1 MEKRGG
7 TPSPSPR
14 STEKSGKDLTRSGD
28 ANGGASTGGNAT
40 PKGDKEKGVNVQ
52 VILRCRPLS
61 DDETKGNTPVVI
73 SCNERRREVAATQ
86 VIANKQIDRTF
97 AFDKV
102 FGPSSKQ
109 KDLFEQSISPIV
121 HEVLEG
127 YNCTIFAY
135 GQTGTGKT
143 YTMEGGGTR
152 KAKSGELPT
161 DAGVIPRSVRQ
172 IFDIL
177 EAQCAEY
184 SMKVTFLELYN
195 EEITDLLAPDEPRF
209 PVLPVPE
216 DKNKKPIALME
227 DGKGGVFVR
236 GLEEEVVYSAGEIYK
251 ILDKG
256 SAKRRTA
263 ETLLNKQS
271 SRSHSIF
278 SITIH
283 IKELTHESE
292 EMIKIGKLNLVDL
305 AGSENISRSGARD
318 GRAREAGEI
327 NKSLLTL
334 GRVINALVEHSGH
347 VPYRDSK
354 LTRLLRD
361 SLGGKTKTCIIA
373 TISPSVYC
381 LEETLSTL
389 DYAHRAKNI
398 RNKPE
403 VNQKMMKSAVIK
415 DLYSE
420 IDRLK
425 QEVFAAR
432 EKNGI
437 YIPRE
442 RYLQEEAEK
451 KAMTEKIEKL
461 GADLEARDKQLVE
474 LKELYD
480 AQMLLSAELGGK
492 LEKTQK
498 DLEDTRNALHDL
510 EEKYSEAKS
519 TIKEKEFVIFN
530 LQNSEKSLVDCAYNL
545 RAELENAAADVSGL
559 FSKIERKDK
568 IEDGNRSL
576 VQRFRSQLTQELD
589 ALHKTVSTSV
599 MQQEDHL
606 KEMEDDMQSFVS
618 SKDEAAQGLKESI
631 QNLKALHGSGIT
643 ALDNLAGEIDLNSQT
658 TFEKL
663 NSQVQSHTSDLEKC
677 FGVIAL
683 GADNLLNEL
692 QCSLSKQEERLAH
705 FANKQREGHLRAVE
719 ASRSISNITVGFFH
733 SLDVHASEL
742 TSILEETQGV
752 QDQQL
757 IDLEKK
763 FEECAANEEKQLIE
777 KVAEMLAISNARKKK
792 LVQTAVGGLRESAVN
807 RTGQLQKEIST
818 AQDFT
823 SSVRE
828 KWGFY
833 MEETENNYI
842 EDTTA
847 VDSGRSCLAE
857 VLVECKTKTG
867 MGAQQW
873 KSAEDSLFSLGK
885 GNVESVDSIVRTG
898 REANQLLRSKLSSA
912 VSTTLEDIDVANKAI
927 LSSIDSS
934 LKVDHEACANIV
946 SVLTPCHGEMT
957 ELKGAHYHKVV
968 EITGNAGKCLEEE
981 YLVDEPSCSTPRRR
995 EIDLPSAES
1004 IEELRTPGYDELLR
1018 SFHELRAGRKQAN
1031 GDTKHLPEAQ
1041 EESPSSVRDGRVPL
1055 IARN

>member
-1 MEKRGG
+1 MEKRNCP
-7 TPSPSPR
+7 PSPSPR
-14 STEKSGKDLTRSGD
+14 STEKSGRELRSGE
-28 ANGGASTGGNAT
+28 ANGGANTNT
-40 PKGDKEKGVNVQ
+40 NTIPKGDREKGVNVQ

-61 DDETKGNTPVVI
+61 DEETKSNTPVVI

-86 VIANKQIDRTF
+86 IIANKQIDRTF

-121 HEVLEG
+121 NEVLEG

-152 KAKSGELPT
+152 KVKHGELPT
-161 DAGVIPRSVRQ
+161 DAGVIPRAVRQ

-195 EEITDLLAPDEPRF
+195 EEITDLLAPEEPKF
-209 PVLPVPE
+209 PVPE
-216 DKNKKPIALME
+216 DKTKKPIALME
-227 DGKGGVFVR
+227 DGKGFVFVR

-283 IKELTHESE
+283 IKELTHEGE

-398 RNKPE
+398 KNKPE
-403 VNQKMMKSAVIK
+403 INQRMMKSAMIK
-415 DLYSE
+415 DLYYE

-451 KAMTEKIEKL
+451 KAMTEKIERL

-480 AQMLLSAELGGK
+480 AEQLLSAELGEK
-492 LEKTQK
+492 LGKTQK
-498 DLEDTRNALHDL
+498 DLEDTKSALHDL
-510 EEKYSEAKS
+510 EEKYNQAKS
-519 TIKEKEFVIFN
+519 TIKEKEYVIFN
-530 LQNSEKSLVDCAYNL
+530 LLKS
-545 RAELENAAADVSGL
+545 
-559 FSKIERKDK
+559 ERKDK

-576 VQRFRSQLTQELD
+576 VQRFRSQLTHQLD
-589 ALHKTVSTSV
+589 ALHKTVSNSV
-599 MQQEDHL
+599 IQQEDHL
-606 KEMEDDMQSFVS
+606 KEMESDMQSFVS
-618 SKDEAAQGLKESI
+618 SKDE
-631 QNLKALHGSGIT
+631 
-643 ALDNLAGEIDLNSQT
+643 
-658 TFEKL
+658 
-663 NSQVQSHTSDLEKC
+663 C
-677 FGVIAL
+677 FGGIASE
-683 GADNLLNEL
+683 ADNLLSEL
-692 QCSLSKQEERLAH
+692 QCSLLKQEERLAH

-719 ASRSISNITVGFFH
+719 ASRSISKITAGFFH
-733 SLDVHASEL
+733 SLDVHASKL
-742 TSILEETQGV
+742 TSILEDTQCV

-757 IDLEKK
+757 LDLEKK
-763 FEECAANEEKQLIE
+763 FEECAANEEKQLLE
-777 KVAEMLAISNARKKK
+777 KVAEMLASSNARKKK
-792 LVQTAVGGLRESAVN
+792 LVETAVGSLRESAVN
-807 RTGQLQKEIST
+807 RTSHLQKEISM

-823 SSVRE
+823 SSVQE

-833 MEETENNYI
+833 MEETEKNYI

-857 VLVECKTKTG
+857 VLVECKAKTT

-873 KSAEDSLFSLGK
+873 KNAEDSLFSLGK
-885 GNVESVDSIVRTG
+885 GNVEFVDSIVRTG
-898 REANQLLRSKLSSA
+898 TEANQLLRSKLSSA
-912 VSTTLEDIDVANKAI
+912 VSSTLEDIDVANKAL
-927 LSSIDSS
+927 LSSIDGS
-934 LKVDHEACANIV
+934 LKLDHDACANIGAI
-946 SVLTPCHGEMT
+946 LTPWHGEMR
-957 ELKGAHYHKVV
+957 ELKGEHHEKVV
-968 EITGNAGKCLEEE
+968 EISENAGKCLEEE

-995 EIDLPSAES
+995 QIDLPSVES
-1004 IEELRTPGYDELLR
+1004 IEELRTPDYDDLLK
-1018 SFHELRAGRKQAN
+1018 SFWESRGTWNQAN
-1031 GDTKHLPEAQ
+1031 GDTRHLS
-1041 EESPSSVRDGRVPL
+1041 ESALEPPVGRT
-1055 IARN
+1055 

>member
-1 MEKRGG
+1 
-7 TPSPSPR
+7 
-14 STEKSGKDLTRSGD
+14 
-28 ANGGASTGGNAT
+28 
-40 PKGDKEKGVNVQ
+40 
-52 VILRCRPLS
+52 
-61 DDETKGNTPVVI
+61 
-73 SCNERRREVAATQ
+73 
-86 VIANKQIDRTF
+86 
-97 AFDKV
+97 
-102 FGPSSKQ
+102 
-109 KDLFEQSISPIV
+109 
-121 HEVLEG
+121 
-127 YNCTIFAY
+127 
-135 GQTGTGKT
+135 
-143 YTMEGGGTR
+143 MEGGGTR
-152 KAKSGELPT
+152 KVKNGELPT
-161 DAGVIPRSVRQ
+161 DAGVIPRAVRQ

-195 EEITDLLAPDEPRF
+195 EEITDLLAPEEPKF
-209 PVLPVPE
+209 PVPE
-216 DKNKKPIALME
+216 DKTKKPIALME
-227 DGKGGVFVR
+227 DGKGFVFVR
-236 GLEEEVVYSAGEIYK
+236 GLEEEIVYSAGEIYK
-251 ILDKG
+251 ILDMG

-283 IKELTHESE
+283 IKELTHEGE

-398 RNKPE
+398 KNKPE
-403 VNQKMMKSAVIK
+403 VNQRMMKSAMIK
-415 DLYSE
+415 DLYYE

-451 KAMTEKIEKL
+451 KAMTEKIERL

-474 LKELYD
+474 LKDLYD
-480 AQMLLSAELGGK
+480 AEQLLSAELGEK
-492 LEKTQK
+492 LGKTQK
-498 DLEDTRNALHDL
+498 DLEDTKSALHDL
-510 EEKYSEAKS
+510 EEKYNEAKC
-519 TIKEKEFVIFN
+519 TIKEKEYAIFN
-530 LQNSEKSLVDCAYNL
+530 LLKSEKSLVDCAYNL

-568 IEDGNRSL
+568 IEDGNISL
-576 VQRFRSQLTQELD
+576 VQRFRSQLTRQLD
-589 ALHKTVSTSV
+589 ALHKTVSNSV

-606 KEMEDDMQSFVS
+606 KEMEHDMQSFVS
-618 SKDEAAQGLKESI
+618 SKNEAAQGLRESV
-631 QNLKALHGSGIT
+631 QKLKVLHGSGIT
-643 ALDNLAGEIDLNSQT
+643 ALDGLAGEIDMNSRI
-658 TFEKL
+658 TFERL
-663 NSQVQSHTSDLEKC
+663 NSQVQSHTSALEKC
-677 FGVIAL
+677 FGGIASE
-683 GADNLLNEL
+683 ADNLLNEL
-692 QCSLSKQEERLAH
+692 QCSLAKQEERLAH

-719 ASRSISNITVGFFH
+719 ASRSISKITAGFFH
-733 SLDVHASEL
+733 SLDVHASKL
-742 TSILEETQGV
+742 TNILEDTQSV

-757 IDLEKK
+757 VDLEKK
-763 FEECAANEEKQLIE
+763 FEECAANEEKQLLE
-777 KVAEMLAISNARKKK
+777 KVAEMLASFNARKKK
-792 LVQTAVGGLRESAVN
+792 LVQTAVSSLRESTVN
-807 RTGQLQKEIST
+807 RTSHLQKEIST

-828 KWGFY
+828 KWDFY
-833 MEETENNYI
+833 MEETEKNYI
-842 EDTTA
+842 EDTSA
-847 VDSGRSCLAE
+847 IDSGRSCLAE
-857 VLVECKTKTG
+857 VLVECKVKTT

-873 KSAEDSLFSLGK
+873 KNAEDSLFSLGK
-885 GNVESVDSIVRTG
+885 GNVESIDSIVRTG
-898 REANQLLRSKLSSA
+898 TEANQLLRSKLSSA
-912 VSTTLEDIDVANKAI
+912 VSSTLEDIDFANKAL

-934 LKVDHEACANIV
+934 LKLDHDACSNIGAIF
-946 SVLTPCHGEMT
+946 TPCHGEMR
-957 ELKGAHYHKVV
+957 ELKGEHHHKVV
-968 EITGNAGKCLEEE
+968 EISENAGKCLEEE

-995 EIDLPSAES
+995 QIDLPSLES
-1004 IEELRTPGYDELLR
+1004 IEELRTPDCDELLK
-1018 SFHELRAGRKQAN
+1018 SFRESSTWKQTN
-1031 GDTKHLPEAQ
+1031 GDSRHLPDATLE
-1041 EESPSSVRDGRVPL
+1041 PL
-1055 IARN
+1055 IGRN

>member
-1 MEKRGG
+1 M
-7 TPSPSPR
+7 
-14 STEKSGKDLTRSGD
+14 
-28 ANGGASTGGNAT
+28 
-40 PKGDKEKGVNVQ
+40 
-52 VILRCRPLS
+52 
-61 DDETKGNTPVVI
+61 
-73 SCNERRREVAATQ
+73 
-86 VIANKQIDRTF
+86 
-97 AFDKV
+97 
-102 FGPSSKQ
+102 
-109 KDLFEQSISPIV
+109 
-121 HEVLEG
+121 
-127 YNCTIFAY
+127 
-135 GQTGTGKT
+135 
-143 YTMEGGGTR
+143 
-152 KAKSGELPT
+152 
-161 DAGVIPRSVRQ
+161 
-172 IFDIL
+172 
-177 EAQCAEY
+177 
-184 SMKVTFLELYN
+184 
-195 EEITDLLAPDEPRF
+195 
-209 PVLPVPE
+209 
-216 DKNKKPIALME
+216 
-227 DGKGGVFVR
+227 
-236 GLEEEVVYSAGEIYK
+236 
-251 ILDKG
+251 
-256 SAKRRTA
+256 
-263 ETLLNKQS
+263 
-271 SRSHSIF
+271 
-278 SITIH
+278 
-283 IKELTHESE
+283 
-292 EMIKIGKLNLVDL
+292 
-305 AGSENISRSGARD
+305 
-318 GRAREAGEI
+318 
-327 NKSLLTL
+327 LTL

-403 VNQKMMKSAVIK
+403 VNQKMMKTAVIK

-480 AQMLLSAELGGK
+480 AQKHLSTELGEK

-510 EEKYSEAKS
+510 EEKYNEAKS
-519 TIKEKEFVIFN
+519 TIKEKEYVIFN
-530 LQNSEKSLVDCAYNL
+530 LLNSEKSLVDCAYNL

-576 VQRFRSQLTQELD
+576 VQKFRSQLTQELE
-589 ALHKTVSTSV
+589 ALHKSVSSSV
-599 MQQEDHL
+599 VQQEDHL
-606 KEMEDDMQSFVS
+606 KEMEDDMQAFVS

-643 ALDNLAGEIDLNSQT
+643 SLDNLAGEIDMNSQT

-663 NSQVQSHTSDLEKC
+663 NSQVQSHTKAIENC

-692 QCSLSKQEERLAH
+692 QCSLSKQEERLAQ
-705 FANKQREGHLRAVE
+705 FAKKQREGHLRAVE
-719 ASRSISNITVGFFH
+719 ASRSISKITTGFFH
-733 SLDVHASEL
+733 SLDVHASQL
-742 TSILEETQGV
+742 TSILEETQTV

-757 IDLEKK
+757 LDLEKK
-763 FEECAANEEKQLIE
+763 FEECAANEEKQLLE
-777 KVAEMLAISNARKKK
+777 KVAEMLASSNARKKK
-792 LVQTAVGGLRESAVN
+792 LVQTAVGSLRESAVN
-807 RTGQLQKEIST
+807 RTSHLQKEILT

-833 MEETENNYI
+833 MEETEKNYI
-842 EDTTA
+842 EDATA
-847 VDSGRSCLAE
+847 VDTGRSCLAE
-857 VLVECKTKTG
+857 VLVECKAKTD

-873 KSAEDSLFSLGK
+873 KNAEDSLFSLGK
-885 GNVESVDSIVRTG
+885 GNVAIVDSIVRTG

-912 VSTTLEDIDVANKAI
+912 VSTTLQDIDIANKAL

-934 LKVDHEACANIV
+934 LKVDHDACTNIV
-946 SVLTPCHGEMT
+946 SIITPCHGEVT
-957 ELKGAHYHKVV
+957 ELKDAHYHKVV

-995 EIDLPSAES
+995 QIDLPSAKS
-1004 IEELRTPGYDELLR
+1004 IEELRTPDYDELLR
-1018 SFHELRAGRKQAN
+1018 SFRESSAGWKQAN
-1031 GDTKHLPEAQ
+1031 GDTKHVSEDAQ
-1041 EESPSSVRDGRVPL
+1041 EPASPSSVRDARVPL
-1055 IARN
+1055 VARN

>member
-1 MEKRGG
+1 MEKRNCP
-7 TPSPSPR
+7 PSPSPR
-14 STEKSGKDLTRSGD
+14 STEKSGRELRSGE
-28 ANGGASTGGNAT
+28 ANGGTNTHTNTIS
-40 PKGDKEKGVNVQ
+40 KGDKEKGVNVQ

-61 DDETKGNTPVVI
+61 DEETKSNTPVVI

-121 HEVLEG
+121 NEVLEG

-152 KAKSGELPT
+152 KVKNGELPT
-161 DAGVIPRSVRQ
+161 DAGVIPRAVRQ

-195 EEITDLLAPDEPRF
+195 EEITDLLAAEEPKF
-209 PVLPVPE
+209 PVTE
-216 DKNKKPIALME
+216 DKTKKPIALME
-227 DGKGGVFVR
+227 DGKGFVFVR
-236 GLEEEVVYSAGEIYK
+236 GLEEEVVYSASEIYK

-283 IKELTHESE
+283 IKELTHEGE

-398 RNKPE
+398 KNKPE
-403 VNQKMMKSAVIK
+403 VNQRMMKSAMIK
-415 DLYSE
+415 DLYYE

-451 KAMTEKIEKL
+451 KAMTEKIERL

-480 AQMLLSAELGGK
+480 AEQLLSAELSEK
-492 LEKTQK
+492 LGKTQK
-498 DLEDTRNALHDL
+498 DLEDTKSALHDL
-510 EEKYSEAKS
+510 EEKYNEAKS
-519 TIKEKEFVIFN
+519 TIKEKEYVIFN
-530 LQNSEKSLVDCAYNL
+530 LLKSEKSLVDCAYNL
-545 RAELENAAADVSGL
+545 RAELEYAASDVAGL
-559 FSKIERKDK
+559 FSKIDK

-576 VQRFRSQLTQELD
+576 VQRFRSQLTHQLD
-589 ALHKTVSTSV
+589 TLHKTVSNSV
-599 MQQEDHL
+599 MQQENHL
-606 KEMEDDMQSFVS
+606 KEMEHDMQSFVS
-618 SKDEAAQGLKESI
+618 SKDEAAQGLRESV
-631 QNLKALHGSGIT
+631 QKLKVLHGSGIT
-643 ALDNLAGEIDLNSQT
+643 ALDGLAGEIDMNSRT
-658 TFEKL
+658 TFERL
-663 NSQVQSHTSDLEKC
+663 NSQVQSHTSALEKC
-677 FGVIAL
+677 FGGIASE
-683 GADNLLNEL
+683 ADNLLNEL
-692 QCSLSKQEERLAH
+692 QCSLAKQEERLAH

-719 ASRSISNITVGFFH
+719 ASRSISKITAGFFH
-733 SLDVHASEL
+733 SLDVHASKL
-742 TSILEETQGV
+742 TSILEDTQSV

-757 IDLEKK
+757 LDLEKK
-763 FEECAANEEKQLIE
+763 FEECAANEEKQLLE
-777 KVAEMLAISNARKKK
+777 KVAEMLASSNARKKK
-792 LVQTAVGGLRESAVN
+792 LVQTAVGSLRESAVN
-807 RTGQLQKEIST
+807 RTSHLQKEIST

-823 SSVRE
+823 TSVRE

-833 MEETENNYI
+833 MEETEQNYI

-847 VDSGRSCLAE
+847 VDTGRSCLAE
-857 VLVECKTKTG
+857 VLVECKAKTT

-873 KSAEDSLFSLGK
+873 KNAEDSLFSLGK

-898 REANQLLRSKLSSA
+898 TEANRLLRSKLSSA
-912 VSTTLEDIDVANKAI
+912 VSSILEDIDVANKAL
-927 LSSIDSS
+927 LSSINSS
-934 LKVDHEACANIV
+934 LKLDHAACANIGAI
-946 SVLTPCHGEMT
+946 LTPCHGEMT
-957 ELKGAHYHKVV
+957 ELKGEHHHKVV
-968 EITGNAGKCLEEE
+968 EISENAGRCLEEE

-995 EIDLPSAES
+995 QIDLPSVES
-1004 IEELRTPGYDELLR
+1004 IEELRTPDYDELLK
-1018 SFHELRAGRKQAN
+1018 SFRESRGTWKRAN
-1031 GDTKHLPEAQ
+1031 GDTRHLPEAAL
-1041 EESPSSVRDGRVPL
+1041 EPL
-1055 IARN
+1055 IGRN